1 MLDAVPYHEPSYPY
15 YKGGGDSITPFY
27 TIELE
32 PLVLSAAILYREVG
46 KHE

>member
-1 MLDAVPYHEPSYPY
+1 MLDAVPYHEPSYSY

-32 PLVLSAAILYREVG
+32 PFAAILYREVG
-46 KHE
+46 RHE